1 MSTVMALSKAATT
14 NKIYDSITFTNG
26 VAVGA
31 VHAIEAGFSGKTPKA
46 LKRYQDALM
55 RQVRQAQS
63 KNNGETQ
70 DAAALLGGFAG
81 VMRQEKHGRRK
92 NKSRSHP

>member
-1 MSTVMALSKAATT
+1 MALSKAATT
-14 NKIYDSITFTNG
+14 NKIYDTITFTNG

-31 VHAIEAGFSGKTPKA
+31 VHAIEVGFSGKQPKA

-55 RQVRQAQS
+55 RQIRQAQA
-63 KNNGETQ
+63 KNSGGAQ
-70 DAAALLGGFAG
+70 DAAALFEGFAG
-81 VMRQEKHGRRK
+81 VMRQERHGRRQ